1 MGQMLLSQGFL
12 KALSVGFYEKCL
24 RSKAIAFSQQHVYWQ
39 RPIRL
44 NGDEAYVQAAFQ
56 SFDYQ

>member
-1 MGQMLLSQGFL
+1 MLLSQAFL

-24 RSKAIAFSQQHVYWQ
+24 RSKATAFSQQHLYWQ
-39 RPIRL
+39 RPVRL
-44 NGDEAYVQAAFQ
+44 KGHKAYVQAAFQ